1 MDAVLQQFFN
11 PAIAAKV
18 FPYLLK
24 GFGTTLLL
32 SLLVIPLG
40 LAGGLVV
47 AVLPTLRRRWLS
59 WLVIAYVDF
68 FRAFPPLVL
77 LLFIYFGAPFLG
89 LNLPAILA
97 VAIGFLLNTSSYYG
111 EIFRAGIESI
121 PRGQWEAARS
131 TGLSWARTVAYV
143 VVPQATRNVLPDLI
157 SNTLEVVK
165 LHDARQRRRHPG
177 APERRAQ
184 RTGADVQ
191 RDADRSRRV
200 DLSRR
205 AMADR
210 AADLAPRAQGG
221 RGALDVLAG
230 GVAQRGYRCQTS
242 SCSTSRREMRTR
254 SRLGRTKS
262 IQPREGWRNSSSVP
276 PEKGCSSVA

>member
-1 MDAVLQQFFN
+1 MDAIFQQFLN
-11 PAIAAKV
+11 PEIAVKV
-18 FPYLLK
+18 FPYLMK

-40 LAGGLVV
+40 LAGGLLV

-59 WLVIAYVDF
+59 WIVIVYVDF

-89 LNLPAILA
+89 VNLPAIIA

-131 TGLSWARTVAYV
+131 TGLSWWQTMVYI

-165 LHDARQRRRHPG
+165 LTTLASVVSFTTSSVFEMRSGITLRVACG
-177 APERRAQ
+177 TTTYAIVCAAPSPVE
-184 RTGADVQ
+184 
-191 RDADRSRRV
+191 
-200 DLSRR
+200 
-205 AMADR
+205 R
-210 AADLAPRAQGG
+210 AA
-221 RGALDVLAG
+221 
-230 GVAQRGYRCQTS
+230 S
-242 SCSTSRREMRTR
+242 SC
-254 SRLGRTKS
+254 
-262 IQPREGWRNSSSVP
+262 PRGTDSMPARKISP
-276 PEKGCSSVA
+276 

>member
-1 MDAVLQQFFN
+1 VDAVLQQFFN
-11 PAIAAKV
+11 VEIAVKV

-32 SLLVIPLG
+32 SLLVIPIG
-40 LAGGLVV
+40 LAGGLLV

-59 WLVIAYVDF
+59 SIVVVYVDF

-89 LNLPAILA
+89 VNLPAIVA

-131 TGLSWARTVAYV
+131 TGLSWWQTMVHI

-165 LHDARQRRRHPG
+165 LTTLASVVAIPELLNAARN
-177 APERRAQ
+177 AQ
-184 RTGADVQ
+184 ALTYNATPIVI
-191 RDADRSRRV
+191 
-200 DLSRR
+200 
-205 AMADR
+205 
-210 AADLAPRAQGG
+210 AALIYLV
-221 RGALDVLAG
+221 ALWPIVRLI
-230 GVAQRGYRCQTS
+230 
-242 SCSTSRREMRTR
+242 
-254 SRLGRTKS
+254 SRLEHKA
-262 IQPREGWRNSSSVP
+262 
-276 PEKGCSSVA
+276 VAVR

>member
-1 MDAVLQQFFN
+1 MDAVLQQFLN
-11 PAIAAKV
+11 LEIAVKV

-40 LAGGLVV
+40 LAGGLLV

-59 WLVIAYVDF
+59 WIVVAYVDF

-89 LNLPAILA
+89 VNLPAIVA
-97 VAIGFLLNTSSYYG
+97 VALGFLLNTSSYYG

-131 TGLSWARTVAYV
+131 TGLSWLQTMVHV

-165 LHDARQRRRHPG
+165 LTTLASVVAIPELLNAARN
-177 APERRAQ
+177 AQ
-184 RTGADVQ
+184 ALTYNPTPIVI
-191 RDADRSRRV
+191 
-200 DLSRR
+200 
-205 AMADR
+205 
-210 AADLAPRAQGG
+210 AALIYLV
-221 RGALDVLAG
+221 ALWPIVRLI
-230 GVAQRGYRCQTS
+230 
-242 SCSTSRREMRTR
+242 
-254 SRLGRTKS
+254 SRLEHKA
-262 IQPREGWRNSSSVP
+262 
-276 PEKGCSSVA
+276 VAVR